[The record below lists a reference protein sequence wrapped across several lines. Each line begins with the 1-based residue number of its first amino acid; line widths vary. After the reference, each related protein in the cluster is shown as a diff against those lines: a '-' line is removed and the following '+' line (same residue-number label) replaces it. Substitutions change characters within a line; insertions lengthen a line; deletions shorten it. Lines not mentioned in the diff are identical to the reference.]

1 MTNHAKVLRL
11 AKGYRKAANSVFR
24 VANQAVHR
32 AQVNQ
37 YKDRRH
43 KKRSFRTLWIAR
55 INAALQYYGIN
66 YSRFMGYYAQTG
78 IALDRK
84 MLAELAVAEPV
95 SFRAVTTYVLEE
107 FKAEED
113 ARRQRVID
121 EENRWVTRDTL
132 TDTQRE
138 MTESF
143 VGYLEDKQ
151 QQQQKE

>member
-1 MTNHAKVLRL
+1 MTNHAKVMRL

-24 VANQAVHR
+24 VAVQAVQR

-78 IALDRK
+78 IALNRK
-84 MLAELAVAEPV
+84 MLAELAVSEPI

-107 FKAEED
+107 FKEKED
-113 ARRQRVID
+113 ARRQQAID
-121 EENRWVTRDTL
+121 KESQWVTRDTL
-132 TDTQRE
+132 TDNQRAV
-138 MTESF
+138 TESF

-151 QQQQKE
+151 QKE